1 MVNKKKIFDITPP
14 SAKAKEFLRLPK
26 STEVK
31 EPLVKNP
38 LAVKKLRPIL
48 IIAGLLLVGIFSF
61 VFIKTKA
68 EIEVWPVKEQAQFKT
83 QLAQAGKLT
92 RQSQSVSQE
101 FASTGKTIK
110 AEKAQGLIRV
120 YNNYHL
126 DQILMANTRFWCFE
140 KDELK
145 EFKTK
150 QKIVIPSQGQ
160 LDVVVIASSAGEE
173 YNINPCTF
181 SIPGLKG
188 GPRYTVVYGKSSSPM
203 TGGARIEMTQ
213 VSQEDLDIAKET
225 ITEKA
230 LAEAKAALKNS
241 ISSTEYILV
250 DEAIETKIIEVNPL
264 TEVGK
269 NVDNF
274 IFQAKA
280 EAKALVFKKAELEE
294 FARAYLLSQ
303 LPQGKE
309 LVEGSLVAGYSP
321 ETVNL
326 AKGEIVLN
334 LEISAEIYHTLN
346 EKAVKES
353 VKNLRPSELM
363 LTIRKFPA
371 IARVEIKLWPF
382 WAKTIP
388 QDETMIKIKLNLD

>member
-1 MVNKKKIFDITPP
+1 MVNKRKIFDITPP
-14 SAKAKEFLRLPK
+14 PAKAKEFLKLPK
-26 STEVK
+26 KIEVK
-31 EPLVKNP
+31 EPLVKP
-38 LAVKKLRPIL
+38 PFPVKKLRPIL

-68 EIEVWPVKEQAQFKT
+68 EIEIWPVKEQTQFKT
-83 QLAQAGKLT
+83 KFSRAGELIT
-92 RQSQSVSQE
+92 QSQSVSQE
-101 FASTGKTIK
+101 FASTGKATK

-126 DQILMANTRFWCFE
+126 EQILVADTRFWCFK
-140 KDELK
+140 KDELR

-150 QKIVIPSQGQ
+150 QKAVIPSRGQ
-160 LDVVVIASSAGEE
+160 LDVAVMAAGAGEE
-173 YNINPCTF
+173 YNIDPCTF

-188 GPRYTVVYGKSSSPM
+188 SSRYTAVYGKSFSSM
-203 TGGARIEMTQ
+203 TGGARMEMTQ
-213 VSQEDLDIAKET
+213 VSQEDLDMAKET
-225 ITEKA
+225 IAEKA

-241 ISSTEYILV
+241 ISPAEYILV

-280 EAKALVFKKAELEE
+280 QAQALVFKKAELEE

-309 LVEGSLVAGYSP
+309 PVKGSLVVGYLP
-321 ETVNL
+321 ETVDL
-326 AKGEIVLN
+326 AKGEMLLN
-334 LEISAEIYHTLN
+334 LEISVKTYHTLD
-346 EKAVKES
+346 EGAVKES
-353 VKNLRPSELM
+353 VKNLRPSELT
-363 LTIRKFPA
+363 LTLRKFPE
-371 IARVEIKLWPF
+371 IARAETKLWPF